1 MIEGLSFRRPVV
13 LARAACVSACVTVV
27 DQGGEL
33 GDRRVEG
40 AVGLLQRR
48 RATPRRVPQ
57 SDDFDRS
64 ARVVH
69 LVIEKVLRS
78 AEEEPP
84 DSYHVVIA
92 GARLRVAAQELKS
105 FSNLCPENCGA

>member
-1 MIEGLSFRRPVV
+1 
-13 LARAACVSACVTVV
+13 
-27 DQGGEL
+27 
-33 GDRRVEG
+33 
-40 AVGLLQRR
+40 
-48 RATPRRVPQ
+48 
-57 SDDFDRS
+57 
-64 ARVVH
+64 VVH

-84 DSYHVVIA
+84 DSHHVVIA